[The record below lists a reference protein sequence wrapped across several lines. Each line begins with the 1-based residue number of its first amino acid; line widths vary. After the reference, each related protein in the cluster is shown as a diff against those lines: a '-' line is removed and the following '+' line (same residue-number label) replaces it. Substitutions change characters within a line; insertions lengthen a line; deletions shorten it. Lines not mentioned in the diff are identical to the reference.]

1 MGRTVFSWEAKKEE
15 FPGGITKMIPGN
27 SFPQICFVAVMEFV
41 EIEGGRQGH
50 GGICDQGTVDEYIPF
65 VVAN

>member
-1 MGRTVFSWEAKKEE
+1 
-15 FPGGITKMIPGN
+15 MIPGN